1 MKEKLLKQKQL
12 REELQ
17 KVNEELSQ
25 NRDSVKLEIEMILA
39 SQDMKITSKINRENY
54 LKLLRN
60 LIDVFSNPDVKEIDA
75 ELEWNLIY
83 ELREE

>member
-1 MKEKLLKQKQL
+1 MQEKLLKQKQL

-17 KVNEELSQ
+17 KLNEELSQ
-25 NRDSVKLEIEMILA
+25 KKDSVKLEIETICE
-39 SQDMKITSKINRENY
+39 SQNLNITSKINRENY

>member
-1 MKEKLLKQKQL
+1 MKDKLLKQKQL

>member
-25 NRDSVKLEIEMILA
+25 NRDSAKLEIEMILA
-39 SQDMKITSKINRENY
+39 SQDMKITSKINRDNY

>member
-1 MKEKLLKQKQL
+1 MKDKLLKQKQL

-39 SQDMKITSKINRENY
+39 SQNMKITSKINRENY

>member
-17 KVNEELSQ
+17 KLNDELSQ
-25 NRDSVKLEIEMILA
+25 NRDSAKLEIEMILA

>member
-17 KVNEELSQ
+17 KLNDELSQ
-25 NRDSVKLEIEMILA
+25 NRDSAKLEIEMILA

-83 ELREE
+83 ELKEE

>member
-17 KVNEELSQ
+17 KLNEELSQ
-25 NRDSVKLEIEMILA
+25 KKDSVKLEIETICE
-39 SQDMKITSKINRENY
+39 SQNLKITSKINRENY

>member
-17 KVNEELSQ
+17 KLNEELSQ
-25 NRDSVKLEIEMILA
+25 NRDSAKLEIEMILA

>member
-17 KVNEELSQ
+17 KLNEELSQ
-25 NRDSVKLEIEMILA
+25 NRDSAKLEIEMILA
-39 SQDMKITSKINRENY
+39 SQDMKITSKINRDNY